1 MFDWCQ
7 GLFNPIVLHMLFL
20 FRLPQGSSTR
30 WSYVWLMPRG
40 SSTWWSYTCCFCF
53 DCPVALQPSGLMFD
67 WCLEALQL
75 DGLTHVVFV
84 SIAPWLFNLVVL
96 CLTDALRLFNSM
108 VLHIS
113 STLVLHSTSTISF
126 HAHTSC
132 LYLNTMQL
140 PSWSCL

>member
-75 DGLTHVVFV
+75 DGLTH
-84 SIAPWLFNLVVL
+84 IFNLG
-96 CLTDALRLFNSM
+96 LTFN
-108 VLHIS
+108 VNHFIS
-113 STLVLHSTSTISF
+113 CSYFMLILKYYAITFMIMPLTHAFLIKHKQFNISF
-126 HAHTSC
+126 SQTLC
-132 LYLNTMQL
+132 IT
-140 PSWSCL
+140 